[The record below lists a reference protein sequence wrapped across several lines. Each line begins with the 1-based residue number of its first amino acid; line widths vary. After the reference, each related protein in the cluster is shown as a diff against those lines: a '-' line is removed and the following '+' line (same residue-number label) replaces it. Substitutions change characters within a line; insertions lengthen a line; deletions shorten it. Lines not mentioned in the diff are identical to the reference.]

1 MVRTVHPAAPRA
13 KATPT
18 GTCSALPAPV
28 RDAVKDAMESRAE
41 SLAADDGE
49 DEVSMETAVRA
60 FIEAT
65 PGDLR
70 TRLKHTLTY
79 HGIDPE
85 DYAESFS
92 S

>member
-1 MVRTVHPAAPRA
+1 
-13 KATPT
+13 
-18 GTCSALPAPV
+18 
-28 RDAVKDAMESRAE
+28 
-41 SLAADDGE
+41 
-49 DEVSMETAVRA
+49 METAVRA

-70 TRLKHTLTY
+70 SRLKHTLTY

-85 DYAESFS
+85 DYGEAFS